1 MYSSLQIV
9 ERYVDFVAKI
19 YYKKFPST
27 EVLNKKTIQVFA
39 NSELSFCIIVSVY
52 QLKLKQLLF
61 SKN

>member
-27 EVLNKKTIQVFA
+27 EVLNKKTIQVLQIRNLVFV
-39 NSELSFCIIVSVY
+39 SLYQCIS
-52 QLKLKQLLF
+52 
-61 SKN
+61 